1 MSDQQYHERVNP
13 ELLYA
18 RLAAFAPGLEQLL
31 GGLSNADAR
40 WRPARG
46 GWSVLEIVCHLV
58 DEESEDFRARLD
70 ATLSEPQ
77 KNWQPID
84 PQRAVEDRGY
94 NERDLKRSLEAF
106 RLERLQTIN
115 WIKGL
120 VSPRWST
127 AYEHPKLG
135 KISAGDLLLSL
146 ASHDALHM
154 RQVARRLFDLAQ
166 RDAPG
171 FKADYAGTWNRE
183 S

>member
-1 MSDQQYHERVNP
+1 MNP
-13 ELLYA
+13 ELLLA
-18 RLAAFAPGLEQLL
+18 RLAAFAPGLEHLL
-31 GGLSNADAR
+31 GGLANADAR

-58 DEESEDFRARLD
+58 DEERDDFRARLE
-70 ATLSEPQ
+70 ATLAEPQ
-77 KNWQPID
+77 RPWQPID
-84 PQRAVEDRGY
+84 PEGALEERGY
-94 NERDLKRSLEAF
+94 NERDLRRSLEAF
-106 RLERLQTIN
+106 RRERLQTVN

-135 KISAGDLLLSL
+135 KLRAGDLLLSL
-146 ASHDALHM
+146 ASHDALHL
-154 RQVARRLFDLAQ
+154 RQIARRMFDLAQ

-171 FKADYAGTWNRE
+171 FDASYAGVWNRE